1 MNFLNILVT
10 AVVVFFLL
18 HFGKFILIPL
28 FFSLFF
34 YVILN
39 SISNDLISISN
50 KVNIKISEFSSHV
63 ILFSIFIF
71 FVYFFFKILKANI
84 SNVIQNID
92 LYQSNLN
99 QLLFYFSKT
108 PLNNLFNESII
119 MENFNLM
126 NIFTYVLNM
135 VTSFAG
141 SFSMIIFLLIFL
153 VIEKKFFKLKIS
165 KITKNKNK
173 LKVFSNINDDIYN
186 YFRIKAFTSFLT
198 GICTFIILIFFKSDL
213 AIAFGILSFFLNF
226 IPYIGSLISIL
237 LPVIFSIVENFNFMY
252 SIIIFALLFLNHLFI
267 GNFLENRLM
276 GKALNISP
284 IVLLIFLSVMGKL
297 WGISGMFLSV
307 PIIVIL
313 IIIFN
318 NFKQTK
324 NIAILLSEKGNLK

>member
-1 MNFLNILVT
+1 MNFFNILISS
-10 AVVVFFLL
+10 VVVFFLL
-18 HFGKFILIPL
+18 HFGKFIFIPL

-39 SISNDLISISN
+39 SISNDLINVSN
-50 KVNIKISEFSSHV
+50 KINIKISELSSHL

-71 FVYFFFKILKANI
+71 FVYFFFKILNVNI
-84 SNVIQNID
+84 SHVIQNIE
-92 LYQSNLN
+92 LYQDNLN

-108 PLNNLFNESII
+108 PINNLFNESMTI
-119 MENFNLM
+119 ENFNLM
-126 NIFTYVLNM
+126 NVFTYLLNI
-135 VTSFAG
+135 VTNFTG
-141 SFSMIIFLLIFL
+141 NFSMVIFLLIFL
-153 VIEKKFFKLKIS
+153 VIEKKFFKLKVG
-165 KITKNKNK
+165 KIIKNKSK
-173 LKVFSNINDDIYN
+173 LKVFTNIHKDIYN

-198 GICTFIILIFFKSDL
+198 GIFTFIILIFFNSDL

-237 LPVIFSIVENFNFMY
+237 LPVIFSVVENFNFMN
-252 SIIIFALLFLNHLFI
+252 STIIFILLFLNHLLI
-267 GNFLENRLM
+267 GNFLENKLM

-284 IVLLIFLSVMGKL
+284 IVLLIFLSIMGKL

-307 PIIVIL
+307 PIIVVL
-313 IIIFN
+313 IIILN

>member
-1 MNFLNILVT
+1 MNFLIILISS
-10 AVVVFFLL
+10 VVVFFLL
-18 HFGKFILIPL
+18 HFGKFIFIPL

-39 SISNDLISISN
+39 SISNDLINVSDKIS
-50 KVNIKISEFSSHV
+50 IKINEFSSHF

-71 FVYFFFKILKANI
+71 LVYFFFKILKSNI
-84 SNVIQNID
+84 TDVIQNIE
-92 LYQSNLN
+92 LYQNNLN

-108 PLNNLFNESII
+108 PVNNFFNESTI

-126 NIFTYVLNM
+126 NFFTYLLNI
-135 VTSFAG
+135 VTNFAG
-141 SFSMIIFLLIFL
+141 NFSMIIFLFIFL
-153 VIEKKFFKLKIS
+153 VIEKKFLKLKIT
-165 KITKNKNK
+165 KIIKNKGK
-173 LKVFSNINDDIYN
+173 LKVFSNINHDIYN

-198 GICTFIILIFFKSDL
+198 GILTFFILVVFNSDL

-237 LPVIFSIVENFNFMY
+237 LPVIFSVVENYNLMY
-252 SIIIFALLFLNHLFI
+252 STIILALLFLSHLFI
-267 GNFLENRLM
+267 GNFLENKLM

-284 IVLLIFLSVMGKL
+284 IVLLIFLSIMGKL

-307 PIIVIL
+307 PIIVVL
-313 IIIFN
+313 IIILN
-318 NFKQTK
+318 NFKKTK

>member
-1 MNFLNILVT
+1 MNLFNILISS
-10 AVVVFFLL
+10 VVVFFLL
-18 HFGKFILIPL
+18 HLGKFIFIPL

-34 YVILN
+34 YVIIN
-39 SISNDLISISN
+39 SISNDLVNVSN
-50 KVNIKISEFSSHV
+50 KINIKMNEFTSHS

-71 FVYFFFKILKANI
+71 FVYFFFKILKTNI
-84 SNVIQNID
+84 NNVIQNID
-92 LYQSNLN
+92 VYQNNLN

-108 PLNNLFNESII
+108 PANSFFNETMIL
-119 MENFNLM
+119 ENLNLM
-126 NIFTYVLNM
+126 NIFTYLLNM
-135 VTSFAG
+135 VTNFAG
-141 SFSMIIFLLIFL
+141 NFSMIIFLLIFL
-153 VIEKKFFKLKIS
+153 VIEKKYLKLKIA
-165 KITKNKNK
+165 KIITNKSK

-198 GICTFIILIFFKSDL
+198 GTLTFVILFFFNNDL

-237 LPVIFSIVENFNFMY
+237 LPVTFSIVDNYNFMY
-252 SIIIFALLFLNHLFI
+252 SIIIFALLFLNHLLI
-267 GNFLENRLM
+267 GNFMENKLM

-284 IVLLIFLSVMGKL
+284 IFLLIFLSIMGKL

-307 PIIVIL
+307 PIIVVL
-313 IIIFN
+313 IIVLN

>member
-1 MNFLNILVT
+1 MNFLIILISS
-10 AVVVFFLL
+10 VVVFFLL
-18 HFGKFILIPL
+18 HFGKFIFIPL

-39 SISNDLISISN
+39 SISNDLINISN
-50 KVNIKISEFSSHV
+50 KISIKLNEFSSHF

-71 FVYFFFKILKANI
+71 LVYFFFKILKSNI
-84 SNVIQNID
+84 TDVIQNIE
-92 LYQSNLN
+92 LYQNNLN

-108 PLNNLFNESII
+108 PVNNFFNESTI

-126 NIFTYVLNM
+126 NFFTYLLNII
-135 VTSFAG
+135 TNFAG
-141 SFSMIIFLLIFL
+141 NFSMIIFLFIFL
-153 VIEKKFFKLKIS
+153 VIEKKFLKLKIS
-165 KITKNKNK
+165 KIIKNKGK
-173 LKVFSNINDDIYN
+173 LKVFSNINHDIYN

-198 GICTFIILIFFKSDL
+198 AVLTFFILIIFNSDL

-226 IPYIGSLISIL
+226 IPYVGSLISIF
-237 LPVIFSIVENFNFMY
+237 LPVIFSIVESYNLIY
-252 SIIIFALLFLNHLFI
+252 SIIILALLFLSHLFI
-267 GNFLENRLM
+267 GNLLENKLM

-284 IVLLIFLSVMGKL
+284 IVLLIFLSIMGKL

-307 PIIVIL
+307 PIMVVL
-313 IIIFN
+313 IIILN

>member
-1 MNFLNILVT
+1 MNFLIILISS
-10 AVVVFFLL
+10 VVVFFLL
-18 HFGKFILIPL
+18 HFGKFIFIPL

-39 SISNDLISISN
+39 SISNDLINVSN
-50 KVNIKISEFSSHV
+50 KISIKINEFSSHFV
-63 ILFSIFIF
+63 LFSIFIF
-71 FVYFFFKILKANI
+71 LVYFFFKILKANI
-84 SNVIQNID
+84 TDVIQNIE
-92 LYQSNLN
+92 LYQNNLN

-108 PLNNLFNESII
+108 PVNNFFNESTI

-126 NIFTYVLNM
+126 NFFTYLLNII
-135 VTSFAG
+135 TNFAG
-141 SFSMIIFLLIFL
+141 NFSMIIFLLIFL

-165 KITKNKNK
+165 KIINNKSK
-173 LKVFSNINDDIYN
+173 LKVFSNINHDIYN

-198 GICTFIILIFFKSDL
+198 AVLTFLILIIFKSDL

-237 LPVIFSIVENFNFMY
+237 LPVIFSIVENYNLMY
-252 SIIIFALLFLNHLFI
+252 SVIILALLFLSHLFI
-267 GNFLENRLM
+267 GNFLENKLM

-284 IVLLIFLSVMGKL
+284 IVLLIFLSIMGKL

-307 PIIVIL
+307 PIIVVL
-313 IIIFN
+313 IIILN
-318 NFKQTK
+318 NFKKTK

>member
-1 MNFLNILVT
+1 MENSSLYLF
-10 AVVVFFLL
+10 
-18 HFGKFILIPL
+18 

-39 SISNDLISISN
+39 SISNDLINVSN
-50 KVNIKISEFSSHV
+50 KISIKINEFSSHF

-71 FVYFFFKILKANI
+71 LVYFFFKILKSNI
-84 SNVIQNID
+84 TDVIQNIE
-92 LYQSNLN
+92 LYQNNLN

-108 PLNNLFNESII
+108 PINNFFNESTI

-126 NIFTYVLNM
+126 NFFTYLLNII
-135 VTSFAG
+135 TNFAG
-141 SFSMIIFLLIFL
+141 NFSMIIFLFIFL
-153 VIEKKFFKLKIS
+153 VIEKKFLKLKIS
-165 KITKNKNK
+165 KIIKNKGK
-173 LKVFSNINDDIYN
+173 LKVFSNINHDIYN

-198 GICTFIILIFFKSDL
+198 GILTFFILVVFNSDL

-237 LPVIFSIVENFNFMY
+237 LPVIFSVVENYNLMY
-252 SIIIFALLFLNHLFI
+252 STIILALLFLSHLFI
-267 GNFLENRLM
+267 GNFLENKLM

-284 IVLLIFLSVMGKL
+284 IVLLIFLSIMGKL

-307 PIIVIL
+307 PIIVVL
-313 IIIFN
+313 IIILN
-318 NFKQTK
+318 NFKKTK